1 MKKLMKLVPA
11 LAALALTACGSDE
24 NGAGNDGPDPTPT
37 ATPQVTVGTINV
49 TYGFTGNEAPT
60 KVRLLVIDA
69 NVSGETCTTVAFAP
83 SSGIIADRPNLPID
97 GSVNFPNVQEA
108 TKYMV
113 VALGEKTDGT
123 RVAEACHDQ
132 VNVIGGETTEVS
144 LALENVVGD
153 MNGVYLV
160 TQNVNLG

>member
-69 NVSGETCTTVAFAP
+69 SVTGETCTTIAFTPTQA
-83 SSGIIADRPNLPID
+83 ILADRPNLPIN
-97 GSVNFPNVQEA
+97 GVVNFTNVSEGN
-108 TKYMV
+108 KYLV
-113 VALGEKTDGT
+113 LALGDKTDGT

-132 VNVIGGETTEVS
+132 VNVEGGEQTEVS
-144 LALENVVGD
+144 LSLENVIGD
-153 MNGVYLV
+153 MNGVYM
-160 TQNVNLG
+160 